1 MTTELHW
8 LTLTILMTGLM
19 WVPYI
24 INRIVEQGIGFALWD
39 SQGET
44 KTQRAWAERMARA
57 HNNAVENLIIFAPLV
72 LTLHITSMNNEL
84 TAMACLVY
92 FFSRLTH
99 YLVFSFGVPLLRVL
113 TFMVS
118 VVAQLIL
125 AFTLLGII

>member
-8 LTLTILMTGLM
+8 LTLTVLMTGLM
-19 WVPYI
+19 WLPYI
-24 INRIVEQGIGFALWD
+24 INRIVEQGMGFALWD
-39 SQGET
+39 PQGET
-44 KTQRAWAERMARA
+44 KTQRAWADRMSRA

-72 LTLHITSMNNEL
+72 LTLHLTNLNNEL

-92 FFSRLTH
+92 FYSRLIH
-99 YLVFSFGVPLLRVL
+99 FLVFSFGVPLLRVP

-118 VVAQLIL
+118 VAAQLFL